1 MKHCRWIV
9 VGQVNPD
16 HPCTDYEQMM
26 NIKKTP
32 QEKFNGK
39 FSVSGNCWN
48 WTGAKKKDGYGYVK
62 LDGKDRLAHRLS
74 YQLFKGEI
82 PDEKCVC
89 HTCDNRLC
97 VNPDHLWLGT
107 PAENDLDKLS
117 KGRQA
122 KGEKMWLSK
131 LKPADIIDIR
141 ENCLRYSR
149 GQSSTSHF
157 AKKYGVSPSN
167 ICSILRRET
176 WFHV

>member
-1 MKHCRWIV
+1 
-9 VGQVNPD
+9 
-16 HPCTDYEQMM
+16 M

-32 QEKFNGK
+32 QEKFDGK
-39 FSVSGNCWN
+39 FLVSDRCWI

-74 YQLFKGEI
+74 YQLHKGEI
-82 PDEKCVC
+82 PADQCVC

-122 KGEKMWLSK
+122 KGERSGPSK
-131 LKPADIIDIR
+131 LTEKKVNDIR
-141 ENCLRYSR
+141 ANCKKGSRSELSVTGFSRKYSV
-149 GQSSTSHF
+149 SSNT
-157 AKKYGVSPSN
+157 VSKIIN
-167 ICSILRRET
+167 FKT
-176 WFHV
+176 WGHI